1 MPGCLAA
8 ARAGVDL
15 LFVSHSMELA
25 AQVARALAEEAA
37 AGRLDAGELAASV
50 ARMVRLR
57 EHLPPAEGFEAVGS
71 AAHREAF
78 RAMRRAG
85 LTRVGTAPRPELGE
99 NPLFLGCYPFR
110 TTQASSPVD
119 TKVAFG
125 PWMAQRLG
133 GEALVTPTDPEEGDI
148 ARAVDA
154 ARGHSALVLGTY
166 NAHVKRGQLRLL
178 AALAG
183 LGLPMACV
191 ALRDPYDLA
200 GLPENVY
207 GLAAYEYNMESL
219 DTVAQALTGAFVP
232 TGKLPVP
239 LEGGQP

>member
-1 MPGCLAA
+1 M
-8 ARAGVDL
+8 ARI
-15 LFVSHSMELA
+15 
-25 AQVARALAEEAA
+25 
-37 AGRLDAGELAASV
+37 
-50 ARMVRLR
+50 VRLR

-71 AAHREAF
+71 AAHRDAF

-99 NPLFLGCYPFR
+99 NPLFLGCHPFR

-200 GLPENVY
+200 ALPENVY
-207 GLAAYEYNMESL
+207 GLAAYEYNIESL

-232 TGKLPVP
+232 AGKLPVP